1 MGQRSV
7 LWPKLPA
14 TKDSLPESSEPSLE
28 QEDPETRI
36 AVTHYLLLADCLL
49 SDAKSLSAEL
59 DEVA

>member
-1 MGQRSV
+1 MGQRPI

-14 TKDSLPESSEPSLE
+14 STDSLPELPDPLLE

-36 AVTHYLLLADCLL
+36 AVAHYLLLADCLL
-49 SDAKSLSAEL
+49 CGERSPSEEL

>member
-7 LWPKLPA
+7 LWPRLPA
-14 TKDSLPESSEPSLE
+14 TKDSLAESPEPSLE

-36 AVTHYLLLADCLL
+36 AVTHYLLLADSLL
-49 SDAKSLSAEL
+49 SREKSESEEF

>member
-1 MGQRSV
+1 MGQRPV

-14 TKDSLPESSEPSLE
+14 SKDSLPELPDPLLE

-36 AVTHYLLLADCLL
+36 AVAHYLLLADCLL
-49 SDAKSLSAEL
+49 CGERSPSEEL